1 MRKNLKDARNKLGL
15 TQRQMAEMLKISYI
29 YYQSI
34 EEGKRIGTVKIWD
47 SIEDLTGVNQR
58 FLREY

>member
-1 MRKNLKDARNKLGL
+1 MRKNLKDARNKMGL

>member
-1 MRKNLKDARNKLGL
+1 MRKNLKEARNNLGL

-58 FLREY
+58 FLREC

>member
-1 MRKNLKDARNKLGL
+1 MRKNLKEARNNLGL

-58 FLREY
+58 FLREH

>member
-1 MRKNLKDARNKLGL
+1 MLKNLKDARNKMGL
-15 TQRQMAEMLKISYI
+15 TQKQMAEMLKISYV

-47 SIEDLTGVNQR
+47 SIEDLTGENQR
-58 FLREY
+58 FLREC

>member
-1 MRKNLKDARNKLGL
+1 MRKNLKDARNKLGF

>member
-1 MRKNLKDARNKLGL
+1 MRKNLKDARNKMGL

-58 FLREY
+58 FLREC

>member
-1 MRKNLKDARNKLGL
+1 MRKNLKDARNKLGF

-47 SIEDLTGVNQR
+47 SIEDLTGINQR
-58 FLREY
+58 FLREC